1 MIQISG
7 GTLRSRKIKSL
18 EGRSTRPTQ
27 SKVREAVFNI
37 LNSRFYFEDFKWV
50 DLFGGSGIM
59 SFEAIS
65 RGFPEATLIE
75 NNPKAAG
82 LIRENIQSLQL
93 QQSTH
98 LHQQDAMQWLNTFYL
113 QCAPSVFFIDPP
125 YQSDFV
131 QKIVDFIRAATNGL
145 GENILVIETDSRIT
159 WDYPDSF
166 QLFKTKKYG
175 SSRLDFLQSN
185 EN

>member
-18 EGRSTRPTQ
+18 EGKSTRPTL

-37 LNSRFYFEDFKWV
+37 LNSRFYFEDFHWV
-50 DLFGGSGIM
+50 DLFAGSGIM

-65 RGFPEATLIE
+65 RGFPAATLIE
-75 NNPKAAG
+75 NHSKAAA
-82 LIRENIQSLQL
+82 LIRENIETLKLQK
-93 QQSTH
+93 SVR
-98 LHQQDAMQWLNTFYL
+98 LHQQDAMHWLNIFYS
-113 QCAPSVFFIDPP
+113 QCEPSVFFLDPP

-131 QKIVDFIRAATNGL
+131 QKIFEFIQGAEKGL
-145 GENILVIETDSRIT
+145 KENILVIETDSRIT
-159 WDYPDSF
+159 WDYPESF

-175 SSRLDFLQSN
+175 SSRLDFLQSH